1 MRNAPKFLKKYFW
14 DVDFEKLD
22 VESHSKDIVGRILE
36 YGDEKAIRWME
47 RNFAK
52 DEIADVLFKLRNVSP
67 KSANFW
73 ALIFGIDRK
82 KVLCLQ
88 RHYLETQRMHWP
100 Y

>member
-1 MRNAPKFLKKYFW
+1 MRSAPKFLKKYFW
-14 DVDFEKLD
+14 GVDFEKLD
-22 VESHSKDIVGRILE
+22 VGVQSQDIVGRILE
-36 YGDEKAIRWME
+36 YGDEKVIRWMKRSFSRE
-47 RNFAK
+47 
-52 DEIADVLFKLRNVSP
+52 EIADVLFKFRNVSP